1 MVYSPKKYAPSR
13 AKRRNKDRF
22 WSKLLTR
29 LRSVLGRKRA
39 GRVQPP
45 IGLVGV
51 VQPGPAKPRKFSPA
65 KALLPL
71 ALIAVCVMG
80 WGVFQFLD
88 RMNIFRVTD
97 LRLSGAR
104 TITERQ
110 VLELTGLRQG
120 INLLTFNSSAA
131 EKKIAAH
138 PWVNEVRIKK
148 QWPSGVLVELRE
160 FTPFALVNQTEG
172 TEHRLRYL
180 DYSGHVIADVQGGGS
195 LDFPVI
201 NGVEAEE
208 LADGRLVP
216 GSKAAGAL
224 QLLHLAARGNALL
237 PLQSVSEIRIT
248 NDKGL
253 VLYLADHPFPI
264 YFGEDKLQS
273 KFNDLL
279 QILKKLYDSGEISQ
293 VAALEMAYG
302 DNSNKMLC
310 RLVQH

>member
-1 MVYSPKKYAPSR
+1 MVYSPKRYAPSR
-13 AKRRNKDRF
+13 AKRRNRERF

-51 VQPGPAKPRKFSPA
+51 AQPGPTKQRKFSPA

-71 ALIAVCVMG
+71 ALLAVCILG

-120 INLLTFNSSAA
+120 INLLTFNSSVA
-131 EKKIAAH
+131 EKKITAH
-138 PWVNEVRIKK
+138 PWVDEVRIKK

-160 FTPFALVNQTEG
+160 FAPFALINQADE

-180 DYSGHVIADVQGGGS
+180 DYSGHVIADVQGGGT
-195 LDFPVI
+195 LDLPVI
-201 NGVEAEE
+201 NGVQAEE
-208 LADGRLVP
+208 IADGRLAP

-224 QLLHLAARGNALL
+224 QLLHFAARGNALL
-237 PLQSVSEIRIT
+237 PLQSVSEVRIT
-248 NDKGL
+248 KDKGL
-253 VLYLADHPFPI
+253 ALYLVDHPFPI
-264 YFGEDKLQS
+264 YFREGRLQS

-293 VAALEMAYG
+293 VTALEMVYG
-302 DNSNKMLC
+302 GNSNKMLC
-310 RLVQH
+310 RFVQH